1 MEKEWKDITNYF
13 SEKQR
18 HYNGKYLV
26 VDYLLDE
33 EIEIQLYEVEED
45 GFDYEYEIFVNS
57 NPFYGSTYPD
67 TDPYE
72 MLEAMK
78 KDIYEESFKKNKYSK
93 KFINAFAK
101 KYDLGIAADSY
112 FSMGDFF

>member
-1 MEKEWKDITNYF
+1 M
-13 SEKQR
+13 
-18 HYNGKYLV
+18 

-33 EIEIQLYEVEED
+33 KIEAQLYEVEEI

-72 MLEAMK
+72 MMKTMK
-78 KDIYEESFKKNKYSK
+78 KDI
-93 KFINAFAK
+93 
-101 KYDLGIAADSY
+101 
-112 FSMGDFF
+112 

>member
-33 EIEIQLYEVEED
+33 EIEVQLYEVEE
-45 GFDYEYEIFVNS
+45 E
-57 NPFYGSTYPD
+57 
-67 TDPYE
+67 
-72 MLEAMK
+72 
-78 KDIYEESFKKNKYSK
+78 
-93 KFINAFAK
+93 
-101 KYDLGIAADSY
+101 
-112 FSMGDFF
+112 